1 MQIPPQTYS
10 DPSPMYNLPPINPGA
25 FGALP
30 QEGPPQ
36 EGPPQ
41 EGPPQGGGQPQAG
54 GPPPPGGEAPMDMNK
69 YLIDKVIEI
78 KRRMTGE
85 GGGVGALS
93 AISNAMM
100 DNQSQ
105 NPTPAPEQMRA

>member
-1 MQIPPQTYS
+1 MQIPPPTYS

-36 EGPPQ
+36 EG
-41 EGPPQGGGQPQAG
+41 GQPQAG
-54 GPPPPGGEAPMDMNK
+54 GPPPSGGEAPMDMNK
-69 YLIDKVIEI
+69 YLIDKVMEI

-85 GGGVGALS
+85 GGMGALG
-93 AISNAMM
+93 AISNAMT
-100 DNQSQ
+100 QGQ
-105 NPTPAPEQMRA
+105 PQPQQAPTPEQMRA

>member
-1 MQIPPQTYS
+1 MQIPPPTYS

-36 EGPPQ
+36 EG
-41 EGPPQGGGQPQAG
+41 GPPQDG

-69 YLIDKVIEI
+69 YLIDKVMEI
-78 KRRMTGE
+78 KRRMGA
-85 GGGVGALS
+85 GGSVGALG
-93 AISNAMM
+93 AISEAMTG
-100 DNQSQ
+100 NQSQ

>member
-1 MQIPPQTYS
+1 MQIPPPTYS

-36 EGPPQ
+36 EG
-41 EGPPQGGGQPQAG
+41 GQPQAG

-69 YLIDKVIEI
+69 YLIDKVMEI

-100 DNQSQ
+100 GNQPQ
-105 NPTPAPEQMRA
+105 NPAVPGPTPTSTPEPMRA

>member
-1 MQIPPQTYS
+1 MQIPPPTYS

-36 EGPPQ
+36 E
-41 EGPPQGGGQPQAG
+41 GGQPQAG

-105 NPTPAPEQMRA
+105 AGPPQPQQAPTPAPEQMRA